1 MLRATPVSHL
11 IRVSQ
16 RSVEHYIL
24 ILLRWIVT
32 RRQID
37 LPRKSNW
44 TGLASV
50 AGSCLLWSLLLST
63 ALGFHRGC
71 GEKVTISAPCQLM
84 MLGWGEAL
92 PSLVLALSI
101 VVHSDAKRP
110 VVVTVA
116 PAAVVHLIGVVARS
130 GTAGI
135 FLLFAENILG
145 LW

>member
-44 TGLASV
+44 AGLASV

-63 ALGFHRGC
+63 ALGFHRWC
-71 GEKVTISAPCQLM
+71 GETVTISAPCQLM
-84 MLGWGEAL
+84 VLGWGEAL

-101 VVHSDAKRP
+101 VVHSDSKRP
-110 VVVTVA
+110 VVVTVT
-116 PAAVVHLIGVVARS
+116 PATVVRLIHVVARS

-135 FLLFAENILG
+135 FQLFAENILG

>member
-1 MLRATPVSHL
+1 MQNWDNFLRIH
-11 IRVSQ
+11 IKD

-63 ALGFHRGC
+63 ALGFHSWC

-84 MLGWGEAL
+84 VLGWGEAL
-92 PSLVLALSI
+92 PSLVLALPI
-101 VVHSDAKRP
+101 VVHSDSKRP
-110 VVVTVA
+110 VVVTVT
-116 PAAVVHLIGVVARS
+116 PATVVHLIHVVKV
-130 GTAGI
+130 T
-135 FLLFAENILG
+135 
-145 LW
+145 